1 MLYWLFYTQ
10 VPFLGMANASS
21 LLSVDNASN
30 SSDSEQDKSPKNKKR
45 NFKNDH
51 RRQTRP
57 QRYRDIYRELGKN
70 PSYREWLQPVPGTQH
85 VKLYLGLLT
94 RKCFVENPEKTHCI
108 ACKSEYKAGI
118 IVITG

>member
-1 MLYWLFYTQ
+1 MLYWLLYTQ
-10 VPFLGMANASS
+10 VPFLGMGNASS

-57 QRYRDIYRELGKN
+57 QRYRKEWGKN
-70 PSYREWLQPVPGTQH
+70 L
-85 VKLYLGLLT
+85 
-94 RKCFVENPEKTHCI
+94 
-108 ACKSEYKAGI
+108 
-118 IVITG
+118 